1 MGQPRPLFSFHFGL
15 LKHTLQ
21 FLQQINVKKF
31 HVNLVEGAEE
41 QDWPNIQPYLLTVT
55 KRRSSLIYVVLQQ
68 TSFEDASN
76 RQDRG
81 ARSAFFFRS
90 PPRFREL
97 GGSADAATRATLE
110 MG

>member
-1 MGQPRPLFSFHFGL
+1 MSIQDSNPRPLEHESSPITTRPGL
-15 LKHTLQ
+15 P
-21 FLQQINVKKF
+21 
-31 HVNLVEGAEE
+31 
-41 QDWPNIQPYLLTVT
+41 PNIQPYLLTVT